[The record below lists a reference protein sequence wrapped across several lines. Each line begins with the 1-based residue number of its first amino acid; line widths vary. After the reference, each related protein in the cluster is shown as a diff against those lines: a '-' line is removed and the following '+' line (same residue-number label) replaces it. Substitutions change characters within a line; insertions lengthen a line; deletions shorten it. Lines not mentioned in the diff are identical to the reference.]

1 MAENK
6 RYVFILKGKRTHTI
20 ISDSEANARAFFT
33 ENPSVNQYEII
44 DVLEE
49 NLVVAEPYKVPEN
62 PEVNVHTSAEI
73 QPHTFDPTPPAGSI
87 KVGY

>member
-1 MAENK
+1 MAEQK

-20 ISDSEANARAFFT
+20 ISDSEANARAFFA
-33 ENPSVNQYEII
+33 ENPSINQFEII

-49 NLVVAEPYKVPEN
+49 DLIVPQPYVTPEN
-62 PEVNVHTSAEI
+62 SLVNVHTKSEI
-73 QPHTFDPTPPAGSI
+73 RPHEFDPTPGADSI

>member
-1 MAENK
+1 MAEKK

-20 ISDSEANARAFFT
+20 ISDSEANARAFFA
-33 ENPSVNQYEII
+33 ENPSINQYEII

-49 NLVVAEPYKVPEN
+49 NLVVAEPYKIAEN
-62 PEVNVHTSAEI
+62 PDVNVHTYAEI
-73 QPHTFDPTPPAGSI
+73 KPHTFDATPPAGSI